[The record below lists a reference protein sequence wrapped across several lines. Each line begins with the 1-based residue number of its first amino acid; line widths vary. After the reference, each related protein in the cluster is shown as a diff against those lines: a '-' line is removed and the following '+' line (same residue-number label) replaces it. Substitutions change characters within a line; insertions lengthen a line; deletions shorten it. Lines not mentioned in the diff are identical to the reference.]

1 MPYFPIFIDLRNRP
15 CLIVGG
21 GRVACR
27 KAEKLLPYGP
37 ALTLVAPEFCPEL
50 ENLSGVTLLR
60 RPFVEGDLAGRTL
73 VIAATA
79 DHALN
84 CAISTACQARNIPVN
99 VVDDKE
105 NCSFLFPSLVQQG
118 ELSVGISTGGA
129 SPTAAVWLKNQINGL
144 LPQNFDEILT
154 WLESLRSRLKA
165 DILDENRRA
174 ALFSALFR
182 TCLEQ
187 GRPLREEELAAL
199 WEVEG

>member
-1 MPYFPIFIDLRNRP
+1 MPYFPLFIDLKGRS

-37 ALTLVAPEFCPEL
+37 KLTLVAPEFCPEL
-50 ENLSGVTLLR
+50 DALSGVTLLR
-60 RPFVEGDLAGRTL
+60 RPYTTDDLEGMIL
-73 VIAATA
+73 VIAAT
-79 DHALN
+79 DDTALN
-84 CAISTACQARNIPVN
+84 HAVSAACQARNIPVN
-99 VVDDKE
+99 VVDDKQA
-105 NCSFLFPSLVQQG
+105 CSFLFPCLVQKG
-118 ELSVGISTGGA
+118 ELSVGVSTGGA
-129 SPTAAVWLKNQINGL
+129 SPTAAIWLKNQINGL
-144 LPQNFDEILT
+144 LPQNFDEILA